1 MKLILEE
8 KHSCSGQT
16 VQAVNDRY
24 AVGSHTHSMWYHS
37 S

>member
-1 MKLILEE
+1 
-8 KHSCSGQT
+8 